1 MSDKKSH
8 MINDG
13 KKFNILYLHNESVM
27 GGAEISLLNLVKRLN
42 KKFFIPHFAC
52 SKEGPFIDE
61 LRKIEILPDFV
72 QFPSI
77 RLPNPVQICN
87 TIRTLIDIIKKR
99 QIDLIHSNQPRS
111 NLFGAIAA
119 KIKNVPIVWH
129 ERCLEQGRFDSDNIF
144 SFLPD
149 KIICNSDA
157 VRNRFTKGERTD
169 AKIRTIINGV
179 DLREFNSE
187 SNGRVIREEFN
198 IDKDELVVGTIGRID
213 PEKGYE
219 CFLESA
225 RIILEDLENVRF
237 LIVGGA
243 SNKSSLAL
251 EKSLYEM
258 SVEKGIDKNTIFTG
272 FRRDI
277 PQLLASMDVVVL
289 PSGIDACSRVLFE
302 AMAMQKPL
310 VATNAGGTPEIVQD
324 GITGLL
330 TTPGDSSD
338 MAKCIIQLLQNK
350 ELAKQYGK
358 AGRKRVEELFTI
370 ERNIKETE
378 YVYLELLDT
387 NLAVN

>member
-1 MSDKKSH
+1 

-13 KKFNILYLHNESVM
+13 KKFNILYLHNESIM
-27 GGAEISLLNLVKRLN
+27 GGAEIGLLNLVKRLDKN
-42 KKFFIPHFAC
+42 FFVPHFAC
-52 SKEGPFIDE
+52 SREGHFVDE
-61 LRKIEILPDFV
+61 LRKLEILPDFV

-77 RLPNPVQICN
+77 RRPNPVRIYN
-87 TIRTLIDIIKKR
+87 TIRNLIDIIKNK

-119 KIKNVPIVWH
+119 KIKNLPIVWH
-129 ERCLEQGRFDSDNIF
+129 ERCLERGVFDSDNIF

-149 KIICNSDA
+149 RIICNSSA
-157 VRNRFTKGERTD
+157 VRNRFTKDKID
-169 AKIRTIINGV
+169 AKIKIIINGV
-179 DLREFNSE
+179 DLSEFNPE
-187 SNGRVIREEFN
+187 LNGSVIRKEFN
-198 IDKDELVVGTIGRID
+198 IDENELVIGTIGRID

-225 RIILEDLENVRF
+225 RVILQDVRNVRF

-243 SNKSSLAL
+243 FNESSLAF
-251 EKSLYEM
+251 EKSLNEM
-258 SVEKGIDKNTIFTG
+258 PVEKGIDKKTIFTG
-272 FRRDI
+272 FRKDI

-302 AMAMQKPL
+302 AMAMQKPV

-330 TTPGDSSD
+330 VKPRDSSD
-338 MAKCIIQLLQNK
+338 MAESIMKLLQNK
-350 ELAKQYGK
+350 PLSEQYGK
-358 AGRKRVEELFTI
+358 AGRKRVEEMFTI

-378 YVYLELLDT
+378 NVYLELL
-387 NLAVN
+387 VS

>member
-1 MSDKKSH
+1 

-13 KKFNILYLHNESVM
+13 KKFNILYLHNESIM
-27 GGAEISLLNLVKRLN
+27 GGAEISLLNLVKRVD
-42 KKFFIPHFAC
+42 KKLFIPHFVC

-77 RLPNPVQICN
+77 KWPNPVRICN
-87 TIRTLIDIIKKR
+87 TIRGLVDIIKKR
-99 QIDLIHSNQPRS
+99 QIDLLHSNQPRS

-119 KIKNVPIVWH
+119 KIKNIPIVWH

-157 VRNRFTKGERTD
+157 VRNRFTKGAKTD
-169 AKIRTIINGV
+169 TKIRTIINGV
-179 DLREFNSE
+179 DLRGFNPE
-187 SNGRVIREEFN
+187 SNGRVIRKEFN
-198 IDKDELVVGTIGRID
+198 IGEDELVIGTVGRID
-213 PEKGYE
+213 PEKGIEY
-219 CFLESA
+219 FLESA
-225 RIILEDLENVRF
+225 KIILQDLKNARF
-237 LIVGGA
+237 LVVGGA
-243 SNKSSLAL
+243 ANDLSL

-258 SVEKGIDKNTIFTG
+258 SVEKGIDKETIFTG

-330 TTPGDSSD
+330 VKPGNSSD
-338 MAKCIIQLLQNK
+338 MAKSIMKLLHNK
-350 ELAKQYGK
+350 SLSEQYGK
-358 AGRKRVEELFTI
+358 AGRERVEEMFTI

-378 YVYLELLDT
+378 DVYLELLET
-387 NLAVN
+387 RVV

>member
-1 MSDKKSH
+1 

-42 KKFFIPHFAC
+42 KELFIPHFAC
-52 SKEGPFIDE
+52 SKDGPFIDE
-61 LRKIEILPDFV
+61 LRKIEIPPDFV

-77 RLPNPVQICN
+77 RWPNPVQICN
-87 TIRTLIDIIKKR
+87 TIRNLIDIIKKK
-99 QIDLIHSNQPRS
+99 QINLIHSNQPRS

-119 KIKNVPIVWH
+119 KIKNIPIVWH
-129 ERCLEQGRFDSDNIF
+129 ERCLERGRFDSDNIF

-149 KIICNSDA
+149 RIICNSGA
-157 VRNRFTKGERTD
+157 VKNRFTKGAKTD
-169 AKIRTIINGV
+169 TKIRTIINGV
-179 DLREFNSE
+179 DLREFNPE
-187 SNGRVIREEFN
+187 LNGSIIRKEFN
-198 IDKDELVVGTIGRID
+198 IDEDEPIIGTIGRID

-225 RIILEDLENVRF
+225 RIILQDFKNVRF
-237 LIVGGA
+237 LVVGGA
-243 SNKSSLAL
+243 FNNPSL
-251 EKSLYEM
+251 EGSLYEM

-302 AMAMQKPL
+302 AMAMRKPL

-330 TTPGDSSD
+330 VKPGDSSG
-338 MAKCIIQLLQNK
+338 MAKCIKKLLDDK
-350 ELAKQYGK
+350 YLAEQYGN
-358 AGRKRVEELFTI
+358 AGRKRVETMFTI
-370 ERNIKETE
+370 ERNIRETE
-378 YVYLELLDT
+378 NVYLELL
-387 NLAVN
+387 NENKK

>member
-1 MSDKKSH
+1 

-13 KKFNILYLHNESVM
+13 KKFNILYLHNESIM
-27 GGAEISLLNLVKRLN
+27 GGAEISLLNLAKRLN
-42 KKFFIPHFAC
+42 RELFTPHFAC

-61 LRKIEILPDFV
+61 LRKLQIYPDFV

-77 RLPNPVQICN
+77 RWPNPVRICK
-87 TIRTLIDIIKKR
+87 TIRSLINIIKKN

-111 NLFGAIAA
+111 NLFGAITA

-129 ERCLEQGRFDSDNIF
+129 ERCLERGRFDSDNIF

-157 VRNRFTKGERTD
+157 VRNRFRKDAKTD
-169 AKIRTIINGV
+169 TKIRTIINGV
-179 DLREFNSE
+179 DLKKFNPE
-187 SNGRVIREEFN
+187 SNGKVIRKEFN
-198 IDKDELVVGTIGRID
+198 IDEDVPIIGTIGRID

-225 RIILEDLENVRF
+225 RIILQDVRDVHF
-237 LIVGGA
+237 LVVGGA
-243 SNKSSLAL
+243 TNKSSLAL
-251 EKSLYEM
+251 EKSLNEM

-277 PQLLASMDVVVL
+277 PPLLASMDVVVL

-330 TTPGDSSD
+330 TKPGDSSE

-370 ERNIKETE
+370 ERNVNKTE
-378 YVYLELLDT
+378 DVYLELLENRIT
-387 NLAVN
+387 KNSILPLRH